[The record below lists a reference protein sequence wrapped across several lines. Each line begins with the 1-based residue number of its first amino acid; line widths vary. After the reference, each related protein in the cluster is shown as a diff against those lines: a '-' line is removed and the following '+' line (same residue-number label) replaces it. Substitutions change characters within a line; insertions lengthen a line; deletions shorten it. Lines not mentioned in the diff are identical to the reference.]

1 MKGLKPILIPLL
13 AIGLLS
19 GSAIGVAA
27 QDDSVDL
34 RAPATFEG
42 SFGPQRFSADAV
54 TGLPV
59 TVSTFEATD
68 PRASGTWTQFKGT
81 WHVNLDRRTRY
92 QVFGH
97 SDRLVNVGGS
107 WVGTTRAV
115 VATELPDGGGRD
127 GRFIEMTG
135 EGGYEGLTMFIF
147 SMSTDAEPTSLGFI
161 VPVDELQPFPEP
173 PSGEHRD

>member
-1 MKGLKPILIPLL
+1 MKGLKPTLVSILAVGLL
-13 AIGLLS
+13 A
-19 GSAIGVAA
+19 GSVVGVAA
-27 QDDSVDL
+27 QDGWRDL

-42 SFGPQRFSADAV
+42 SFGPERFSIDAV

-59 TVSTFEATD
+59 TVSTFEAAD
-68 PRASGTWTQFKGT
+68 PRASGTWTQFTGPR
-81 WHVNLDRRTRY
+81 HVTLDHGTRY
-92 QVFGH
+92 WVFGH

-115 VATELPDGGGRD
+115 AATGLPDGGGRD

-147 SMSTDAEPTSLGFI
+147 SMSTDAEHTSLGFI
-161 VPVDELQPFPEP
+161 VPIVDVPPFPKP
-173 PSGEHRD
+173 PSGE